1 MAEYAATFKKLI
13 DELKKL
19 PGIGP
24 KSAQRLAF
32 HILESSS
39 NDVKQL
45 AEIMVEAKA
54 TLKHCSTCFN
64 LTDRDPCEICSD
76 SGRDRSLLCVVEEP
90 KDLMAI
96 ERTHE
101 FRGIFHVLGGVLSP
115 LNGMGPE
122 SLRIKELLGRVKS
135 GIKEMVLAMNPNTEG
150 EATALYLT
158 KLLSPMGVK
167 ITRIA
172 YGLPIGS
179 DLDYADEATLTKSFE
194 GRREVNV

>member
-32 HILESSS
+32 HILETSTG
-39 NDVKQL
+39 DVKQL
-45 AEIMVEAKA
+45 ADIMIEAKA

-64 LTDRDPCEICSD
+64 LTDRDPCEICTD
-76 SGRDRSLLCVVEEP
+76 RQRDHSLLCIVEEP

-101 FRGIFHVLGGVLSP
+101 FRGIYHVLGGVLSP

-122 SLRIKELLGRVKS
+122 SLRIKELLLRAKK
-135 GIKEMVLAMNPNTEG
+135 GIKEMVLAMNPTTEG

>member
-32 HILESSS
+32 HILESSAG
-39 NDVKQL
+39 DVKQL
-45 AEIMVEAKA
+45 AEIMMEAKA
-54 TLKHCSTCFN
+54 SLTHCSICFN

-76 SGRDRSLLCVVEEP
+76 TTRDRTLLCVVEEP

-96 ERTHE
+96 ERTRE
-101 FRGIFHVLGGVLSP
+101 FKGIYHVLGGVLSP

-122 SLRIKELLGRVKS
+122 SLRIKELLVRVKT
-135 GIKEMVLAMNPNTEG
+135 GIEEMVLAMNPTTEG
-150 EATALYLT
+150 EATAMYLT
-158 KLLSPMGVK
+158 RLLSPLGVK

-179 DLDYADEATLTKSFE
+179 DLDYADEATLTKAFE

>member
-1 MAEYAATFKKLI
+1 MAEYAATFKRLI
-13 DELKKL
+13 EELKKL
-19 PGIGP
+19 PGVGP

-32 HILESSS
+32 HMLETSLA
-39 NDVKQL
+39 DVQKL
-45 AEIMVEAKA
+45 TEAMLEAKRS
-54 TLKHCSTCFN
+54 LKHCSTCFN
-64 LTDRDPCEICSD
+64 VTDRDPCEICAD
-76 SGRDRSLLCVVEEP
+76 TGRDRSILCVVEEP

-101 FRGIFHVLGGVLSP
+101 FRGMYHVLGGVISP
-115 LNGMGPE
+115 INGMGPDA
-122 SLRIKELLGRVKS
+122 LRIKELLQRTQKGTEV
-135 GIKEMVLAMNPNTEG
+135 ILAMNPTTEG

-158 KLLSPMGVK
+158 KLLAPLGAR

-179 DLDYADEATLTKSFE
+179 DIDYADEATITKSFE

>member
-13 DELKKL
+13 EELKKL
-19 PGIGP
+19 PGVGP

-32 HILESSS
+32 YMLESSA
-39 NDVKQL
+39 NDVKKL
-45 AEIMVEAKA
+45 ADAMLEAKKS
-54 TLKHCSTCFN
+54 LKHCSVCFN
-64 LTDRDPCEICSD
+64 ITDHDPCEICSD
-76 SGRDRSLLCVVEEP
+76 RSRDHSLLSVVSEP

-101 FRGIFHVLGGVLSP
+101 YHGIYHVLGGVISP
-115 LNGMGPE
+115 LNGMGPDN
-122 SLRIKELLGRVKS
+122 LRIKELLKRVKS
-135 GIKEMVLAMNPNTEG
+135 NVSEIVLALNPTTEG

-158 KLLSPMGVK
+158 KLLIPLGKK

-179 DLDYADEATLTKSFE
+179 DIDYADEATLTKAFE
-194 GRREVNV
+194 GRREINV